1 MQPQQ
6 LQIVLILCKYFI
18 NNKDLILLQSI
29 VNGYHITLTFS
40 IAKLHLIFFF
50 CLKDNTYMFYIGT
63 VLYSMLLYFL
73 HSYLSCLYKFI
84 QTKIAFFLEQH
95 MFF

>member
-1 MQPQQ
+1 
-6 LQIVLILCKYFI
+6 
-18 NNKDLILLQSI
+18 
-29 VNGYHITLTFS
+29 
-40 IAKLHLIFFF
+40 
-50 CLKDNTYMFYIGT
+50 MFYIGT

-95 MFF
+95 MLFFKCAFNIIHTLGTLPLLNNQPKRVACIFKLFLLF

>member
-1 MQPQQ
+1 
-6 LQIVLILCKYFI
+6 
-18 NNKDLILLQSI
+18 
-29 VNGYHITLTFS
+29 
-40 IAKLHLIFFF
+40 
-50 CLKDNTYMFYIGT
+50 MFYIGT

-95 MFF
+95 MFFLSVHFT